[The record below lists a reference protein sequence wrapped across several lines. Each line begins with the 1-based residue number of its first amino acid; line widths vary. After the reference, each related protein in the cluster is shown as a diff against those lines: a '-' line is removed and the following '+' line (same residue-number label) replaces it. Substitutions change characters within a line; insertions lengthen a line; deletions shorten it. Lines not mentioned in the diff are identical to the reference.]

1 MPSAPV
7 SVRGHSNDREQVD
20 NRVRTPMSENAISV
34 DANELVDTPTLG
46 IVLIVVGISVFS
58 V

>member
-1 MPSAPV
+1 MPPAPV
-7 SVRGHSNDREQVD
+7 SVRGYNNGRELVD
-20 NRVRTPMSENAISV
+20 SWVRTPMSENAISV